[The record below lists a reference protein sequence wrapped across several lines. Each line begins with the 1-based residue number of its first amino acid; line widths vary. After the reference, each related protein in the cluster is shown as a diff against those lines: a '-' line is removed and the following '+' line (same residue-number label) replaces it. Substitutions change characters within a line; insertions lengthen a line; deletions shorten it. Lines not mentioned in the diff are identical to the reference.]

1 MQKIN
6 EVLKSFKDE
15 LKGIM
20 DTMLVSERMNSQR
33 CIAKDRDT
41 TKTIIDRKEEP
52 KQLSQSEM
60 NKLHKEL
67 SKLVEDLKGIGG
79 ELLISE
85 RLNTQRC
92 IAKDVDTTKTIID
105 QKENENVDINEIE
118 KLAEEAKGLVNTM
131 VNEEKLNT
139 ETDID
144 KDINTTETIMDEE
157 KNLENTEEFNKLIEE
172 LKTLMSTM
180 LVGERLNTQRC
191 LGKDMD
197 TTKTIIDQKDKK
209 IK

>member
-1 MQKIN
+1 
-6 EVLKSFKDE
+6 
-15 LKGIM
+15 
-20 DTMLVSERMNSQR
+20 
-33 CIAKDRDT
+33 
-41 TKTIIDRKEEP
+41 
-52 KQLSQSEM
+52 
-60 NKLHKEL
+60 
-67 SKLVEDLKGIGG
+67 
-79 ELLISE
+79 
-85 RLNTQRC
+85 
-92 IAKDVDTTKTIID
+92 
-105 QKENENVDINEIE
+105 
-118 KLAEEAKGLVNTM
+118 M